1 MIVIIVSVIRS
12 SSARVF
18 PRRCCVKFS
27 AEFSER
33 DLFRLACNA
42 CWEILECVEWGTVVQ
57 LSGRSEQKRNPTCR
71 HCLSVSVSPP
81 PASPPP
87 PPPSHFFLSFC
98 SFQAAFLAPVER
110 RRREVNEIKKAKHLR
125 FITYMKRNVV

>member
-1 MIVIIVSVIRS
+1 MVSVILRS
-12 SSARVF
+12 SSVRDF
-18 PRRCCVKFS
+18 PQRCCVKFS

-71 HCLSVSVSPP
+71 HCLSVSPP
-81 PASPPP
+81 PASLS
-87 PPPSHFFLSFC
+87 PSLPLHIFFVFLLVFELR
-98 SFQAAFLAPVER
+98 FLAPVER
-110 RRREVNEIKKAKHLR
+110 RRLR
-125 FITYMKRNVV
+125 S